1 MNIRHLA
8 LLLIPATLTAC
19 SSQSANMRVGT
30 DISYLSIS
38 EQREAARA
46 VKILA
51 TKPANSESI
60 GLVDASRCHRNT
72 LDAAPTD
79 EALIN
84 DLKVFA
90 YARGGDAITDVQVN
104 KESGL
109 LKNCWYI
116 ITARAT
122 VLQLKN

>member
-1 MNIRHLA
+1 
-8 LLLIPATLTAC
+8 
-19 SSQSANMRVGT
+19 MRVGT

-46 VKILA
+46 VKVLV
-51 TKPANSESI
+51 TKPADSDSI

-79 EALIN
+79 ESLIN

-90 YARGGDAITDVQVN
+90 YARGGDAITDVQIT

-116 ITARAT
+116 ITARAI